1 MCNEQSGV
9 VKHFNLYLLFL
20 FSVILSNYIPNS
32 DFIPVNLPYVLETF
46 CKYPFTTEVKY
57 GYEKNGYNFS
67 LSILLIIDIVYCILL
82 LSCCCCCYKK
92 LSKECFNSI
101 SKKGFV

>member
-1 MCNEQSGV
+1 MYSSISTFVCDLVEKIVCNEQSVV

-46 CKYPFTTEVKY
+46 CKYPFTTEVK
-57 GYEKNGYNFS
+57 
-67 LSILLIIDIVYCILL
+67 
-82 LSCCCCCYKK
+82 
-92 LSKECFNSI
+92 
-101 SKKGFV
+101 